1 MRCVDDFRGLGVAYN
16 EPAAIVLCLDWESKP
31 VLASCD
37 PSDGQIYIDLTL
49 LYQELRSSP

>member
-31 VLASCD
+31 GLASCD